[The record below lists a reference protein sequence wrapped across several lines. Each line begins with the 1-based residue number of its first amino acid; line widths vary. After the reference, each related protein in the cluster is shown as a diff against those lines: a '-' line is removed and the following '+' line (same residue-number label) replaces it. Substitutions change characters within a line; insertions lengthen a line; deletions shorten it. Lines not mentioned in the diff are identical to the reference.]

1 LITGLAVDG
10 DLGDG
15 GLEIVAIDGAWETV
29 GMTFSSIV
37 LDKGETIGE
46 DENELDLDVDNG
58 GKK

>member
-1 LITGLAVDG
+1 MITGLAVDG
-10 DLGDG
+10 DFGDG

-37 LDKGETIGE
+37 VDKGETIGE
-46 DENELDLDVDNG
+46 DENELDLDADNG